1 MNRRQ
6 VRWLFLVV
14 AVLFL
19 AGGITDPAGSRV
31 HADDTAGPEAYK
43 DLADHNPIMTQRF
56 GADPYAMVYDGRVYV
71 YMTHDVIQRNHE
83 GEIVENTYGEI
94 NSINCLSSDDMVNW
108 TDHGWIQAG
117 WEIAEDGWTGITDWA
132 RNSWAPTVTYKKID
146 GKDRFFLYFANSGNG
161 IGVLTA
167 DHPVGPYTDP
177 LGEALVTRAT
187 PNCADVVWLF
197 DPAVLVDDDGKAY
210 LYFGGGVP
218 EGKEEMPNTGRVVQL
233 GDDMI
238 SLAGT
243 PQVVEAPWF
252 FEAAFV
258 NKIGDTYYYSYC
270 TNWAERPAGKDAP
283 EKAVIAYM
291 TSDNPLGPWEYQGV
305 IFRNPGVYFGSYG
318 NNHHSFVEFN
328 GKWYFFYHTR
338 LLENIMG
345 ISAGYRS
352 THVEEMTITADG
364 VIQPVKGSFAG
375 VKQVKPFNPYR
386 ENEAETMAW
395 NAGITTEPTKE
406 RSAIFGEVNMVVTGM
421 TTGSFIG
428 LAGVDFGETG
438 PKSFTAKVA
447 SVSAGNTITIRIGD
461 PEGEAIGKVEVPQ
474 TGSMEE
480 FVEVTVAVEKVQG
493 RHDLFFVFTGEAFAF
508 DAWSFAQ

>member
-1 MNRRQ
+1 MKRQ
-6 VRWLFLVV
+6 RVRWLLLVV
-14 AVLFL
+14 AVLL
-19 AGGITDPAGSRV
+19 AGGFTGPVNRA
-31 HADDTAGPEAYK
+31 HADDTGGPVAYK
-43 DLADHNPIMTQRF
+43 DLSDHNPIMTQRF

-71 YMTHDVIQRNHE
+71 YMTHDVIERDLDGKISQ
-83 GEIVENTYGEI
+83 NTYSTI

-117 WEIAEDGWTGITDWA
+117 WSIDNGIGGITEWA
-132 RNSWAPTVTYKKID
+132 RNSWAPAVTYKKID

-218 EGKEEMPNTGRVVQL
+218 EDQAEMPNTGRVVEL

-243 PQVVEAPWF
+243 PVVVEAPWF

-258 NKIGDTYYYSYC
+258 NKIGGTYYYSYC
-270 TNWAERPAGKDAP
+270 TNWAPRPVDKDVP

-291 TSDNPLGPWEYQGV
+291 TSDNPMGPWEYQGTF
-305 IFRNPGVYFGSYG
+305 FRNPGVFFGSYG
-318 NNHHSFVEFN
+318 NNHHSFVKFN
-328 GKWYFFYHTR
+328 GQWFFFYHTQ
-338 LLENIMG
+338 LLQDLMG
-345 ISAGYRS
+345 ISGGYRS
-352 THVEEMTITADG
+352 THVEEMSITADG
-364 VIQPVKGSFAG
+364 AIQRVSGSFAG
-375 VKQVKPFNPYR
+375 VKQIKAFNPYQK
-386 ENEAETMAW
+386 NEAETMAW
-395 NAGITTEPTKE
+395 NAGITTKPTKK
-406 RSAIFGEVNMVVTGM
+406 RSTIYGEVNMVVTDM
-421 TTGSFIG
+421 TTGSFTG

-447 SVSAGNTITIRIGD
+447 SLSAGNTITIHIGG
-461 PEGEAIGKVEVPQ
+461 PEGEAIGKVEVPK
-474 TGSMEE
+474 TGSLEE
-480 FVEVTVAVEKVQG
+480 FVEVTVEVEKVKG
-493 RHDLFFVFTGEAFAF
+493 RHDLFFVFYRRSICLRCLEF
-508 DAWSFAQ
+508 